1 MISNIPENSL
11 IVELILISIIF
22 LGFSVC
28 FFIVKSKVLTFKKEK
43 ITDEDFDKSLEKA
56 IKNLRK

>member
-11 IVELILISIIF
+11 IIELILISIIF
-22 LGFSVC
+22 LGLSVC

-43 ITDEDFDKSLEKA
+43 ITDEEYDKSTEKT
-56 IKNLRK
+56 IKI